1 MAGGTAALPGTTMA
15 AREDSPSASVM
26 VYSTI
31 CRSSETGTV
40 TVPPL
45 TVAGDSAVTF
55 NSETTPSGSESFSS
69 TGTSTWS
76 VPAIFAAGTTSSFA
90 TGALGETLESTL
102 TVTTPR
108 SETPPPSVIV

>member
-1 MAGGTAALPGTTMA
+1 M
-15 AREDSPSASVM
+15 
-26 VYSTI
+26 
-31 CRSSETGTV
+31 
-40 TVPPL
+40 

-55 NSETTPSGSESFSS
+55 RSETTPSGSESFSS

-76 VPAIFAAGTTSSFA
+76 TPAIAEVGTTSSLA
-90 TGALGETLESTL
+90 TGAFGGTSEATR